1 MWYLSELFDSRTR
14 TMLIGYGIAAG
25 IFVLTGSATTIL
37 PRPISDELFPVF
49 AIAVRIGIAV
59 VAATTIS
66 VLFRSRSI
74 TFLLVLFAGSISIA
88 LLFLPMSISE
98 QNEPVIFTSSILFPF
113 GVVVATGTAIV
124 IAGRLLFRWLE
135 SRRSSAS

>member
-1 MWYLSELFDSRTR
+1 MRYLSDLFDSRAR

-25 IFVLTGSATTIL
+25 IFVLTGSVTTSL

-49 AIAVRIGIAV
+49 AIAVRIGIAIA
-59 VAATTIS
+59 AATTVS

-74 TFLLVLFAGSISIA
+74 GFLLVLFAGSISIA

-98 QNEPVIFTSSILFPF
+98 QNEPVIFTPSILYPL
-113 GVVVATGTAIV
+113 GIVVATGTTIV
-124 IAGRLLFRWLE
+124 IAGRLLLRWHD
-135 SRRSSAS
+135 SRRVQ